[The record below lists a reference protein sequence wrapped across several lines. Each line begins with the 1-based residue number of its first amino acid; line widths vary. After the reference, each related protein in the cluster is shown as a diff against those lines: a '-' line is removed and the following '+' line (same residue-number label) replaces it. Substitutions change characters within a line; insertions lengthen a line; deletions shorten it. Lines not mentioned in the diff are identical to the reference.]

1 MWCKSRCEIFVTH
14 VTHVRISHIH
24 VYHTSMC
31 ITHLCVSHIY
41 VYHLAACSFGL
52 MSPRRCIRGR
62 RPRETPFMGRGSPAT
77 YRSEESE
84 GHKVGD
90 FGDFREGEN
99 RQNQQLFVLIILR
112 LPWQGR
118 YKSLDSLNYTTP
130 QLTDSF
136 NFVSLQLHHFGLI
149 CCLPSI

>member
-1 MWCKSRCEIFVTH
+1 MGIRREAPGTTFNAGARVTH
-14 VTHVRISHIH
+14 
-24 VYHTSMC
+24 
-31 ITHLCVSHIY
+31 
-41 VYHLAACSFGL
+41 
-52 MSPRRCIRGR
+52 
-62 RPRETPFMGRGSPAT
+62 
-77 YRSEESE
+77 RSEESE